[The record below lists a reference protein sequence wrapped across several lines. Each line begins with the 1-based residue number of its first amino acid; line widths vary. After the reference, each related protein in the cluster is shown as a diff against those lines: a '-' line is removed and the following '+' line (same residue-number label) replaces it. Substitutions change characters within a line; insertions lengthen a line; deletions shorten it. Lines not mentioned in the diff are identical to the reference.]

1 MAYYFF
7 TALPVFIILSWLI
20 LFFLD
25 KRKNAAKRFLTLF
38 LSVALVNYITH
49 YFYFNHNYEVYRIL
63 DSVWVF
69 TSLAVYPLYYYYI
82 RLLTKDLKADLKWS
96 WILLPAIILALFS
109 TFIYL
114 LMSPEETEIF
124 IHEILY
130 QNRKSIGNYPLFVEM
145 QLFRIH
151 LFKLVF
157 ATEVFLTLYFGL
169 RLIGEFNAKVRAF
182 YSNIR
187 TRELSIIRL
196 LLFFF
201 VITSFISMASNLIGK
216 DYFVAYPYLLAIPSI
231 AHSVALFGIG
241 YAGYRQHF
249 TIRDLTNDLS
259 VSEMYPI
266 ADEAV
271 EITGRE
277 FDLLFDK
284 LEKLLEKEQ
293 VYRNPELRLSDVAL
307 QLGSN
312 RTYVSRLIHRRCQ
325 TNFCDY
331 VNEYRV
337 RHAERMLTSK
347 ENAQVSLDVVAAQS
361 GFASNSTFY
370 RVFEKKNGMSP
381 GKFRNVHLR
390 LGSLK
395 GSP

>member
-25 KRKNAAKRFLTLF
+25 RRKNAAKRFLTLF

-271 EITGRE
+271 ETRRE
-277 FDLLFDK
+277 ESSTCF
-284 LEKLLEKEQ
+284 
-293 VYRNPELRLSDVAL
+293 
-307 QLGSN
+307 
-312 RTYVSRLIHRRCQ
+312 LISWRSCW
-325 TNFCDY
+325 
-331 VNEYRV
+331 
-337 RHAERMLTSK
+337 
-347 ENAQVSLDVVAAQS
+347 
-361 GFASNSTFY
+361 
-370 RVFEKKNGMSP
+370 KKNRSTGIP
-381 GKFRNVHLR
+381 NCG
-390 LGSLK
+390 
-395 GSP
+395 